1 MKKMRKTELRTM
13 QMTIRSEP
21 NNEADDGKMLVEGY
35 AAVFDSP
42 TLIYES
48 PYTGYRYM
56 ETIAAGAFVGADM
69 QRTVLKYNHCDNGLV
84 LARTSNGTLQLEAD
98 ARGLRIR
105 AELAPTTQGRDIYA
119 LIQRGDLDKM
129 SFAFT
134 VAEDEEKDSRDTK
147 ELLRTIKRFD
157 TIYDVSVVDFPA
169 YDATSITARN
179 NEDSYFQQLDDA
191 LRHDA
196 RRRLRLMSM
205 C

>member
-1 MKKMRKTELRTM
+1 MKRKTELRTM
-13 QMTIRSEP
+13 QMKIRSEP
-21 NNEADDGKMLVEGY
+21 NAETDDGKMIVEGY

-56 ETIAAGAFVGADM
+56 ETIASGAFAGADM
-69 QRTVLKYNHCDNGLV
+69 GRTALKYNHCDNGLV
-84 LARTSNGTLQLEAD
+84 LARASNGTLQLETD
-98 ARGLRIR
+98 AKGLYMR

-134 VAEDEEKDSRDTK
+134 VAEDEETDSRDDK
-147 ELLRTIKRFD
+147 KLLRTIKRFD

-169 YDATSITARN
+169 YDDTSIVARS
-179 NEDSYFQQLDDA
+179 NEDSYFQQLD
-191 LRHDA
+191 HA
-196 RRRLRLMSM
+196 RQQEARQRLRLMSM

>member
-1 MKKMRKTELRTM
+1 MK
-13 QMTIRSEP
+13 IRSEP
-21 NNEADDGKMLVEGY
+21 SSEADDGKMLVEGY

-42 TLIYES
+42 ALIYES

-56 ETIAAGAFVGADM
+56 ETIAPGAFAGADM
-69 QRTVLKYNHCDNGLV
+69 RRTVMKYNHCDNGLV
-84 LARTSNGTLQLEAD
+84 LARASNGTLQLEID
-98 ARGLRIR
+98 AKGLHMR

-134 VAEDEEKDSRDTK
+134 VAEDEETDSRDDK

-169 YDATSITARN
+169 YDDTSIVARS
-179 NEDSYFQQLDDA
+179 NEDSYFQRLDEA
-191 LRHDA
+191 RQQEA
-196 RRRLRLMSM
+196 RRRLQLMSM

>member
-1 MKKMRKTELRTM
+1 MKRKTELRTM
-13 QMTIRSEP
+13 QMKIRSEP
-21 NNEADDGKMLVEGY
+21 NAETDDGKMIVEGY

-56 ETIAAGAFVGADM
+56 ETIASGAFAGADM
-69 QRTVLKYNHCDNGLV
+69 GRTALKYNHCDNGLV
-84 LARTSNGTLQLEAD
+84 LARASNGTLQLETD
-98 ARGLRIR
+98 AKGRYMR

-134 VAEDEEKDSRDTK
+134 VAEDEETDSRDDK
-147 ELLRTIKRFD
+147 KLLRTIKRFD

-169 YDATSITARN
+169 YDDTSIVARS
-179 NEDSYFQQLDDA
+179 NEDSYFQQLD
-191 LRHDA
+191 HA
-196 RRRLRLMSM
+196 RQQEARQRLRLMSM